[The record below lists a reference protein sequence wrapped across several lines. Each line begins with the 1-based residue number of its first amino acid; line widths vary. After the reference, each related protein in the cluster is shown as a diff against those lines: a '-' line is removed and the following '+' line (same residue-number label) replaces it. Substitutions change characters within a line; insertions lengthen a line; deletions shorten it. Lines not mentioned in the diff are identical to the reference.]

1 MSLRQYLGKVIRSQ
15 LDQTAAPMIP
25 EGVTVEQILD
35 VCKRNNV
42 ECLVLGGVVKAD
54 NLPEEYKERLRK
66 HVVSSLMRTG
76 VQMEQVRTIQDRFE
90 AAQIK
95 NQPMKGAK
103 LKLMYPSPQLREMS
117 DVDILVDEKDM
128 KKAGDIMKEL
138 GYKLRVEVKHHDI
151 YVKPPFMVVEVHR
164 SMYDKTVD
172 AGQYRYFSS
181 FSRAVLAEG
190 KQYSYDFGP
199 EDFYVYLI
207 AHMAKHF
214 YSMGCGIR
222 NLVDVYVYLER
233 NNDKMDW
240 TYTKEQLEICG
251 IAQFEEHMKKMAYIW
266 LKDEECSEFYE
277 NLFQYMLDC
286 GIYGKDENGIW
297 NKFAEERFGKGKVS
311 NGKLKQWYYFPP
323 ISYMAEYYP
332 WLESYPFLLPVAWMI
347 RGYRGLFLKK
357 GVHKREMLQNIGE
370 DKIRIYQDIYHNMAL
385 KFRK

>member
-1 MSLRQYLGKVIRSQ
+1 MSLRRYLGSVIRSQ
-15 LDQTAAPMIP
+15 LDQTNAPELP
-25 EGVTVEQILD
+25 EGISLEEIVDIA
-35 VCKRNNV
+35 KRNSI
-42 ECLVLGGVVKAD
+42 EYLLLGGVVKAS
-54 NLPEEYKERLRK
+54 NIPEESKEYLRK
-66 HVVSSLMRTG
+66 LVVSSLMRTG
-76 VQMEQVRTIQDRFE
+76 VQLEQVRKIEDCFE
-90 AAQIK
+90 AKGIK

-103 LKLMYPSPQLREMS
+103 LKFMYPSPQLREMG
-117 DVDILVDEKDM
+117 DVDILVDEKEM
-128 KKAGDIMKEL
+128 QKAAELMKEL
-138 GYKLRVEVKHHDI
+138 GYTLQVSVKHHDV

-172 AGQYRYFSS
+172 SGQYRYFSS
-181 FSRAVLAEG
+181 FSRAKLVEG
-190 KQYSYDFGP
+190 KKYSYDFGL

-222 NLVDVYVYLER
+222 NLVDVYVYLNR
-233 NNDKMDW
+233 NKEKMDW
-240 TYTKEQLEICG
+240 EYTKEQLEICG
-251 IAQFEEHMKKMAYIW
+251 IAKFAEHMEEMADIW
-266 LKDEECSEFYE
+266 MNDKECSEFYE

-311 NGKLKQWYYFPP
+311 NSKLKQWYYFPP

-332 WLESYPFLLPVAWMI
+332 WLESYPFLLPVAWII
-347 RGYRGLFLKK
+347 RGYRGIFLKK

-370 DKIRIYQDIYHNMAL
+370 DKIRIYQDLYHNMAL

>member
-1 MSLRQYLGKVIRSQ
+1 MSLRRYLGSVIRSQ
-15 LDQTAAPMIP
+15 LDQTNAPELP
-25 EGVTVEQILD
+25 EGISLEEIVDIA
-35 VCKRNNV
+35 KRNSI
-42 ECLVLGGVVKAD
+42 EYLLLGGVVKAS
-54 NLPEEYKERLRK
+54 NIPEESKEYLRK
-66 HVVSSLMRTG
+66 LVVSSLMRTG
-76 VQMEQVRTIQDRFE
+76 VQLEQVRKIEDCFE
-90 AAQIK
+90 AKGIK

-103 LKLMYPSPQLREMS
+103 LKFMYPSPQLREMG
-117 DVDILVDEKDM
+117 DVDILVDEKEM
-128 KKAGDIMKEL
+128 QKAAELMKEL
-138 GYKLRVEVKHHDI
+138 GYTLQVSVKHHDV

-172 AGQYRYFSS
+172 SGQYRYFSS
-181 FSRAVLAEG
+181 FSRAKLVEG
-190 KQYSYDFGP
+190 KKYSYDFGL

-222 NLVDVYVYLER
+222 NLVDVYVYLNR
-233 NNDKMDW
+233 NKEKMDW
-240 TYTKEQLEICG
+240 EYTKEQLEICG
-251 IAQFEEHMKKMAYIW
+251 IAKFAEHMEEMADIW
-266 LKDEECSEFYE
+266 MNDKECSKFYE

-311 NGKLKQWYYFPP
+311 NTKLKQWYYFPP

-332 WLESYPFLLPVAWMI
+332 WLESYPFLLPVAWII
-347 RGYRGLFLKK
+347 RGYRGIFLKK

-370 DKIRIYQDIYHNMAL
+370 DKIRIYQDLYHNMAL